1 MKRIFPINMK
11 IGQIQGIISILK
23 EFDGSMSLQELSDE
37 SFLQVDDIV
46 NILEACKTL
55 GILKVKKQYITLD
68 KKLINKSQHEISV
81 KIRDRITRIEPF
93 SQIKRNI
100 KKMNGISTTELFHS
114 LIDKGLINY
123 RDNMLGIESFK
134 KDLLITGLRLGIL
147 SYDHEN
153 DIWKLATKKD

>member
-1 MKRIFPINMK
+1 MIA
-11 IGQIQGIISILK
+11 
-23 EFDGSMSLQELSDE
+23 ESLT
-37 SFLQVDDIV
+37 
-46 NILEACKTL
+46 K
-55 GILKVKKQYITLD
+55 
-68 KKLINKSQHEISV
+68 NKSQHEISV

-153 DIWKLATKKD
+153 DVWKLATKKD